1 MKICFICNTEK
12 PLDEFYKH
20 KGMADGHL
28 NKCKNCTKKDA
39 IEREKILR
47 SNPEWAEKEK
57 KEQGKS
63 NID

>member
-28 NKCKNCTKKDA
+28 NRRLLNAQIVLMMT
-39 IEREKILR
+39 
-47 SNPEWAEKEK
+47 
-57 KEQGKS
+57 
-63 NID
+63 